1 MDLARHSLC
10 RLCVAVSAIA
20 GSIVAMAG
28 ESAGGTIP
36 IPRSAA
42 LQGATRKGSIA
53 TTDDMP
59 APNNRRDATAEHRS
73 APVAGHFCFESNTAL
88 CTGSARPLAAPS
100 VEAGYALQQQPSH
113 TPAATP
119 ARAAHL
125 PRLRVTRLQNG
136 SILCCRDRPRAHI
149 VAMSLNGNDDTAS
162 DGDESSDDDDSQD
175 DQNGVDDSELD
186 GFAWIAATFVY
197 LVAPD
202 RKATMSWL
210 VPSFPPFLKVQRL
223 RC

>member
-1 MDLARHSLC
+1 MVIVRHSLS
-10 RLCVAVSAIA
+10 RLWVAVAAIA
-20 GSIVAMAG
+20 GSVLAMAG
-28 ESAGGTIP
+28 ASIP
-36 IPRSAA
+36 DSRSAA
-42 LQGATRKGSIA
+42 LQGATRVGSIA
-53 TTDDMP
+53 AAADMS
-59 APNNRRDATAEHRS
+59 ASSNRRDEAPDHRS
-73 APVAGHFCFESNTAL
+73 VPVAGHFCFEPNTAH
-88 CTGSARPLAAPS
+88 CTGRSRAQAAPS
-100 VEAGYALQQQPSH
+100 LEAGYVLQQPSH
-113 TPAATP
+113 THAATP
-119 ARAAHL
+119 SRVVHL

-210 VPSFPPFLKVQRL
+210 VPSFPPFLKVRRL